1 MKLTP
6 ILMAG
11 GGGTRLWPLSR
22 EHYPK
27 QFLQL
32 FENNTLFQ
40 NTLLRL
46 DGLEASIEIS
56 TPVIICNEAHRF
68 LVVDQGSQISKKY
81 DNIILEPEG
90 RNTAPALTIA
100 ALNQYQ
106 NHGDSIIIMMPS
118 DHVIKEIG
126 LFHQAVKAGVEMAN
140 DNYLVTFGVKP
151 TQAETG
157 YGYIQTAKKMQTH
170 NNQDIFSIGGF
181 TEKPDISLAKKYLDS
196 GNYLWNSGI
205 YMMKASVWLN
215 KIQQHQKSIYDAC
228 SKAFKDGKTD
238 GVFFRLDEKSFCQS
252 PNDSIDYAV
261 MEKLSTNDNEKL
273 AVLPVDIGWSDVGAW
288 SSIWAINNKDS
299 NNNYVEGDVITEDS
313 HDCFIRSER
322 GLITVIGC
330 QDMIIVDSDDA
341 ILIADRNKTQDI
353 KKVVDKLKKDKR
365 TEYIMHRKNFRP
377 WGYYDTIDKGKN
389 FQVKR
394 LTIYPGK
401 RLSLQ
406 LHHQRSEH
414 WVVVKGVA
422 TITKGEEQFVLHE
435 NESTYIP
442 SETKHRLENA
452 GDKILEIIEVQ
463 SGTYLGEDDIV
474 RYDDDFGR

>member
-1 MKLTP
+1 
-6 ILMAG
+6 
-11 GGGTRLWPLSR
+11 
-22 EHYPK
+22 
-27 QFLQL
+27 
-32 FENNTLFQ
+32 
-40 NTLLRL
+40 
-46 DGLEASIEIS
+46 
-56 TPVIICNEAHRF
+56 
-68 LVVDQGSQISKKY
+68 
-81 DNIILEPEG
+81 
-90 RNTAPALTIA
+90 
-100 ALNQYQ
+100 
-106 NHGDSIIIMMPS
+106 
-118 DHVIKEIG
+118 
-126 LFHQAVKAGVEMAN
+126 
-140 DNYLVTFGVKP
+140 
-151 TQAETG
+151 
-157 YGYIQTAKKMQTH
+157 
-170 NNQDIFSIGGF
+170 
-181 TEKPDISLAKKYLDS
+181 
-196 GNYLWNSGI
+196 
-205 YMMKASVWLN
+205 MKASVWLN

-377 WGYYDTIDKGKN
+377 WGYYDTIDEGKN

-442 SETKHRLENA
+442 VKTKHRLENA

-463 SGTYLGEDDIV
+463 SGAYLGEDDIV